1 MSSPDF
7 SSLVKFLV
15 EPFLDA
21 PESLRID
28 CEQNAAQSKI
38 WIRVAFSG
46 DERGKVFGRGGR
58 NIQAIRSVVRATA
71 TLWGWSAYFDV
82 FGASEHEGAEGHRS
96 ERLHR
101 SAPKPKPQRRTK
113 PSLD

>member
-7 SSLVKFLV
+7 SGLVKFLV
-15 EPFLDA
+15 EPFLDM
-21 PESLRID
+21 PEALRID

-58 NIQAIRSVVRATA
+58 NIQAIRNVVRATA
-71 TLWGWSAYFDV
+71 ALWGWSAYFDV
-82 FGASEHEGAEGHRS
+82 FGASEQDGLDIHGSSRPP
-96 ERLHR
+96 RR
-101 SAPKPKPQRRTK
+101 SAPKPKPQLRPK
-113 PSLD
+113 S